1 MNFQAV
7 EVDMKQINL
16 NLANSDEIESL
27 PSPVKNMPFDEFLE
41 FDSGFISSETLEIS
55 DETIIPPSPPS
66 DDELAGIIITE
77 RAEEVVRPQ
86 PTIINRGDG
95 KMPYINNE
103 HSREMLENA
112 WQAINLTENWG
123 FVSQPTESFQFSED
137 NRISIIT
144 EKMEQLGYY
153 GHSGCSFGWT
163 MRQMQFLATNGV
175 EKFKARW

>member
-16 NLANSDEIESL
+16 NIANSDEIESL

-55 DETIIPPSPPS
+55 DKTIIAPSPPS
-66 DDELAGIIITE
+66 DDELAGVIIT
-77 RAEEVVRPQ
+77 
-86 PTIINRGDG
+86 GDG
-95 KMPYINNE
+95 KMPYVKNE
-103 HSREMLENA
+103 HSRKMLENA

-123 FVSQPTESFQFSED
+123 FLEQPIESFQLSHD
-137 NRISIIT
+137 DRISIIT
-144 EKMEQLGYY
+144 KKMEQLGYY

-163 MRQMQFLATNGV
+163 MRQMQFLAKNGV